1 MWFSPLLSVA
11 FSFQNLPSYWNGNIA
26 SDERVI
32 FFPALASQVNST
44 HWSVPIHGWIFEPEE
59 ESNKRAVFLRLLTKA
74 LSVKEAD
81 QKRILQRRVRPFL
94 VDNQSMK
101 RPKIEF
107 IGDGGILTS
116 HRMPFSRKNGHFRS
130 TLVLSTCHLGLSKT
144 STSKHVDYLISYF
157 QAKIS
162 DYDSRS
168 FRASVHL
175 VPPTGVSIISDIDDT
190 IKLTNVLD
198 KKDFLQNTF
207 IKEFKA
213 VPDMAKTF
221 KQWRRQYKNCAFHF
235 VSASPYQLYEELN
248 DFTTKAG
255 FPPASFHLKT
265 IRPKDK
271 TILQLFAD
279 PLVYKRNQIKLILRE
294 FPSRTFIL
302 VGDSGEKD
310 PEVYASIY
318 KDYSSQIRAIYIRNV
333 NNANATRMEGIPN
346 DRWSFFNDGKDLLR
360 QCNTE

>member
-1 MWFSPLLSVA
+1 MWSNFLTVA

-32 FFPALASQVNST
+32 FFPTLGSQINNT

-59 ESNKRAVFLRLLTKA
+59 ESNKRAAFLRLLGIA
-74 LSVKEAD
+74 LSVKDAD
-81 QKRILQRRVRPFL
+81 QKKILQRRVRPFV

-107 IGDGGILTS
+107 IGEGGTPTS

-130 TLVLSTCHLGLSKT
+130 TLVLSTTQLGSLKRSYSDHAGHLMASFRAKT
-144 STSKHVDYLISYF
+144 
-157 QAKIS
+157 S

-168 FRASVHL
+168 FPASVHL

-207 IKEFKA
+207 LKEFKA
-213 VPDMAKTF
+213 VPGMVEMFQKW
-221 KQWRRQYKNCAFHF
+221 KSESCSFHF

-248 DFTTKAG
+248 TFTTAAG

-271 TILQLFAD
+271 SVLQLFAD

-294 FPSRTFIL
+294 FPNRTFIL

-318 KDYSSQIRAIYIRNV
+318 KDYAAQIRSIHIRNV
-333 NNANATRMEGIPN
+333 NNATAARMEGIP
-346 DRWSFFNDGKDLLR
+346 DERWNFFSDGKDLLH
-360 QCNTE
+360 QYTNK

>member
-59 ESNKRAVFLRLLTKA
+59 ESNKRAAFLRLLGKA

-81 QKRILQRRVRPFL
+81 QKIILQRRVRPFL

-101 RPKIEF
+101 RPRIEF
-107 IGDGGILTS
+107 IGDGGVLTS

-198 KKDFLQNTF
+198 KKDFF
-207 IKEFKA
+207 
-213 VPDMAKTF
+213 AK
-221 KQWRRQYKNCAFHF
+221 H
-235 VSASPYQLYEELN
+235 
-248 DFTTKAG
+248 
-255 FPPASFHLKT
+255 
-265 IRPKDK
+265 I
-271 TILQLFAD
+271 
-279 PLVYKRNQIKLILRE
+279 YKRVQSG
-294 FPSRTFIL
+294 SRY
-302 VGDSGEKD
+302 GENFQTV
-310 PEVYASIY
+310 ETSI
-318 KDYSSQIRAIYIRNV
+318 
-333 NNANATRMEGIPN
+333 
-346 DRWSFFNDGKDLLR
+346 
-360 QCNTE
+360 